1 MNMYMTTEEKI
12 RVHFNSLV
20 KALEEL
26 RTGSRRNDFKPYDF
40 IDLKTNS
47 EIRAIELKL
56 DEIENMLLDLQ
67 F

>member
-1 MNMYMTTEEKI
+1 MNMLMTDEEKI
-12 RVHFNSLV
+12 RVHFSSLI

-26 RTGSRRNDFKPYDF
+26 RTGSRRKD
-40 IDLKTNS
+40 IDPKTYR

-56 DEIENMLLDLQ
+56 DEIEDLLLSLQ

>member
-1 MNMYMTTEEKI
+1 MHITTEEKI
-12 RVHFNSLV
+12 RVHFSSLV

-26 RTGSRRNDFKPYDF
+26 RNRVDWND
-40 IDLKTNS
+40 IDPKTHS

-56 DEIENMLLDLQ
+56 DEIKDKLLDLQ